1 MYYENHLPTLNQ
13 LKGRVYQNRRA
24 LFLLW
29 CFIGM
34 STFSSGQCWE
44 KVDTFTTNVIH
55 DIHFI
60 SQDTGFIV
68 GSGILRVTH
77 DGGYNWQNVQNAP
90 SPIPPLRGLT
100 FLKGDKK
107 YGWAVGGR
115 KLLYTTNKGITWNE
129 VEAANQNSF
138 NSVYF
143 STNNNGWIVGD
154 GANTFRSTG
163 SNLSP
168 WGAIGGAGPDLRKLF
183 FINENRGW
191 VVGDNGRLLRTDNG
205 SAVSVQWGYKGVN
218 TTDKYRDVFFIDEN
232 IGWVAGQRNL
242 EGLVLRTMDGGENW
256 DAIKIPS
263 VTSLQGVQFINKDTG
278 WVVGWDGAIYRTDD
292 GGINWNKEDSGTDS
306 PLLSVFFF
314 DAQHGWAV
322 GYNGTIIKYK
332 GSASLNLVDISVCQG
347 DTVTLSTGFEEG
359 AHQWRGPNLWQ
370 SNLTNPVL
378 FNNELKTGIY
388 SVTVT
393 TGGCAVQG
401 SINVIVHPKPDLS
414 PQGGQLNCSGEP
426 LMLSSGFS
434 QSGATYKWEGPQGFQ
449 SSQANPSVVLAGTY
463 YVTVTSGQGC
473 KNSEM
478 VTVDPPPNKPLIS
491 YNHPEGL
498 SITCFNPTITLN
510 ANAETAANHLWL
522 KDGIVFSQSD
532 TLIIQQPGAYTFQAY
547 NDPDCKSEVTFDVT
561 LDTISPAI
569 KLLEQ
574 DSLTCDSTLSAWIR
588 LEDIPN
594 ASFHWTLPGGGS
606 DEGHELTLLGAGE
619 YTVTVKD
626 TINGCFANTIFV
638 VDPAPG
644 APEILVV
651 EEPLP
656 ITCERTSVEIMVL
669 PIFGVTYNWISPLG
683 SNVGANNSQTVN
695 LPGLWKLTVVDT
707 VSGCSSNQAFEIIID
722 TFPPILEN
730 IYIEAE
736 DCQNGSFILGVENVE
751 SFKIVRWTYPDGNL
765 SNQAKLSLN
774 ETGNYLLEAIG
785 QNGCISSL
793 TIEVTEEDIRPA
805 PQISAVIEV
814 LNCNTGEATLSLN
827 LPYIPVDVIW
837 KDFQGTVLS
846 TEIEKLNV
854 NQYGLY
860 YVEILW
866 ANGCKSE
873 VEINVEP
880 LSEDRLPTVITPNG
894 DGRNDRLVFD
904 LCGEGN
910 SSPPRLTVFNRWG
923 QKVYHAD
930 AYNNDWPTAGSLNLP
945 TGQYYYILEWN
956 NLTFRR
962 PLTVLHD

>member
-1 MYYENHLPTLNQ
+1 MQFKNHLLTRNQ

-24 LFLLW
+24 LSLLW

-34 STFSSGQCWE
+34 STFLSAQCWE
-44 KVDTFTTNVIH
+44 KVDTFTNSILH
-55 DIHFI
+55 DVHFI

-77 DGGYNWQNVQNAP
+77 DGGYNWQNLVNVP

-115 KLLYTTNKGITWNE
+115 KLLYTSNKGITWNE

-138 NSVYF
+138 YSVYF

-163 SNLSP
+163 SNMSP
-168 WGAIGGAGPDLRKLF
+168 WGAIGGAGTDLRKLF
-183 FINENRGW
+183 FINESRGW
-191 VVGDNGRLLRTDNG
+191 VVGDNGRLFRTDNG
-205 SAVSVQWGYKGVN
+205 SAVSVQWTSKGVN
-218 TTDKYRDVFFIDEN
+218 TLDKYRDVFFIDSN
-232 IGWVAGQRNL
+232 TGWVAGYRDNK
-242 EGLVLRTMDGGENW
+242 GLILRTTNGGDTW
-256 DAIKIPS
+256 QATIIDS
-263 VTSLQGVQFINKDTG
+263 VSSFQGIHFISSTTG
-278 WVVGWDGAIYRTDD
+278 WTVGWDGAIYRSDN
-292 GGINWNKEDSGTDS
+292 GGISWSKEDSGTNL
-306 PLLSVFFF
+306 PLRRVFFV

-322 GYNGTIIKYK
+322 GDSGTIVKYK
-332 GSASLNLVDISVCQG
+332 GSGSLGLEDISVCQG
-347 DTVTLSTGFEEG
+347 DTVTLNTGYEG
-359 AHQWRGPNLWQ
+359 AHQWRGPDLWQ
-370 SNLTNPVL
+370 SPLTNPVL
-378 FNNELKTGIY
+378 FNDELKTGIY

-426 LMLSSGFS
+426 IILSSGFS
-434 QSGATYKWEGPQGFQ
+434 QSGAIYNWNGPQGFQ
-449 SSQANPSVVLAGTY
+449 SSQVNPSVVVAGTY
-463 YVTVTSGQGC
+463 SVTVTSVQGC

-478 VTVDPPPNKPLIS
+478 VIVDPPPNQPLIS

-498 SITCFNPTITLN
+498 SITCSHPTITLN
-510 ANAETAANHLWL
+510 VHVDNASTKRWL

-532 TLIIQQPGAYTFQAY
+532 TLIIQQPGSYTYQAY
-547 NDPDCKSEVTFDVT
+547 NDPDCKSEVIFNVT
-561 LDTISPAI
+561 LDTISPVI

-574 DSLTCDSTLSAWIR
+574 DSLTCDTAISAWIR

-619 YTVTVKD
+619 YAVTVKD
-626 TINGCFANTIFV
+626 TINGCIANTIFV

-669 PIFGVTYNWISPLG
+669 PISGVSYNWISPFG
-683 SNVGANNSQTVN
+683 SIVGTNNSQTVTI
-695 LPGLWKLTVVDT
+695 PGLWKLTLVDS
-707 VSGCSSNQAFEIIID
+707 VSGCVSLREFELMID
-722 TFPPILEN
+722 TFPPTLTN
-730 IYIEAE
+730 IIIKTE
-736 DCQNGSFILGVENVE
+736 DCQTGSFVMGVGILD
-751 SFKIVRWTYPDGNL
+751 SFKLVRWIYPGGNQ
-765 SNQAKLSLN
+765 SNQPIISLS
-774 ETGNYLLEAIG
+774 ETGSYKVEVIG
-785 QNGCISSL
+785 ENGCLSSL
-793 TIEVTEEDIRPA
+793 SVEITEEDIRPT
-805 PQISAVIEV
+805 PQISAAIEV
-814 LNCNTGEATLSLN
+814 LDCNTGEATLSLD
-827 LPYIPVDVIW
+827 LPYIPVEVIW

-860 YVEILW
+860 YVEIVW
-866 ANGCKSE
+866 ANRCKSV

-880 LSEDRLPTVITPNG
+880 LSEDRLPTIITPNG

-910 SSPPRLTVFNRWG
+910 LSPPSLTVFNRWG

-930 AYNNDWPTAGSLNLP
+930 SYNNDWPTAGSLNLP